1 MSDATQSRSRS
12 PSPPLST
19 TCRRP
24 TGAIWIQVS
33 IALQNSAGFF
43 FFLNVFFSVQFQIF
57 FYLHFFFCRFYRLGP
72 VKCVD
77 RLHTSH
83 TTPTPPRNLA
93 WSTRV
98 WPGIIVSISISIA
111 RLFAYLISYFVF
123 RTFEIWNY
131 SISLISSWIRLDLRS
146 FGLWR
151 PLKWIVWD

>member
-1 MSDATQSRSRS
+1 MRPRAGVGALLHPCPPPAGTQLGQFEFRFRLRFRI
-12 PSPPLST
+12 PPGFSFFST
-19 TCRRP
+19 
-24 TGAIWIQVS
+24 
-33 IALQNSAGFF
+33 FF
-43 FFLNVFFSVQFQIF
+43 FFSSVSVIS
-57 FYLHFFFCRFYRLGP
+57 LSSFFFCRFYRLGP

-77 RLHTSH
+77 RLHTSL
-83 TTPTPPRNLA
+83 TTLTPPRNLA

-98 WPGIIVSISISIA
+98 WPGIIVSISVSIA